1 MPSSDSMAGAAPLHG
16 LSAPVAFSTVIWT
29 EIPQLPGVYVIYE
42 GEEAI
47 YVGMSGRNGKGNLRS
62 RLRDHRSGQMV
73 NMFAQY
79 LFLDRVQFTIDRRIR
94 HPREAKEACHRYIM
108 ERCSFRF
115 RTCASGEEALAL
127 EAGLKGKIGPSLNP

>member
-73 NMFAQY
+73 NMFAKSY
-79 LFLDRVQFTIDRRIR
+79 HVLKHENNRNVANLGLSLFFQQFCTR
-94 HPREAKEACHRYIM
+94 HLAPGHRA
-108 ERCSFRF
+108 RLVVARG
-115 RTCASGEEALAL
+115 AA
-127 EAGLKGKIGPSLNP
+127 AGCGTTD